1 MLTKKGCLA
10 LNFCNVLIVSS
21 LTKPPKFR
29 VFAANRPVA
38 DFRAH
43 FQHIDCPLS

>member
-1 MLTKKGCLA
+1 MA
-10 LNFCNVLIVSS
+10 LDFGNVLIISG
-21 LTKPPKFR
+21 LTRPPKFR

-38 DFRAH
+38 DFRAN